1 MNNPFGQHKT
11 GAKLV
16 MALAISV
23 LLVACKSTPM
33 VKAPVEDK
41 SAGSSSTSSSSSTGA
56 DTNGADTGAVKTVDL
71 DSNKTDGASGSEL
84 TDPNNILSKRAIY
97 FDYNSDAVKAEYR
110 PIVEAHAKYLL
121 AHKDRKVIVQG
132 NTDER
137 GTREYNLSL
146 GQRRAVAVKKSLNL
160 LGVQDGQ
167 IETVSYGEEKA
178 TQNCSDD
185 TCDKDRR
192 AVIVYENE

>member
-1 MNNPFGQHKT
+1 MYLNQKNM
-11 GAKLV
+11 KLITV
-16 MALAISV
+16 LAIGV

-33 VKAPVEDK
+33 TKAPVEDK
-41 SAGSSSTSSSSSTGA
+41 SPTASSSSSSTSTGA
-56 DTNGADTGAVKTVDL
+56 DNADTGKVKEVAI
-71 DSNKTDGASGSEL
+71 DSNANAGDGSNPL

-97 FDYNSDAVKAEYR
+97 FDYDSDAVKAEYR

-121 AHKDRKVIVQG
+121 AHPDTKMMVQG

-160 LGVQDGQ
+160 AGVNDKQ

-178 TQNCSDD
+178 TPNCSNDS
-185 TCDKDRR
+185 CDKDRR

>member
-1 MNNPFGQHKT
+1 MYLNQKNM
-11 GAKLV
+11 KLITV
-16 MALAISV
+16 LAIGA

-33 VKAPVEDK
+33 TKAPVEDK
-41 SAGSSSTSSSSSTGA
+41 SPTASSSSSSTSTGA
-56 DTNGADTGAVKTVDL
+56 DNADTGKVKEVAI
-71 DSNKTDGASGSEL
+71 DSNANAGDGSNPL

-97 FDYNSDAVKAEYR
+97 FDYDSDAVKAEYR

-121 AHKDRKVIVQG
+121 AHPDTKMMVQG

-160 LGVQDGQ
+160 AGVNDKQ

-178 TQNCSDD
+178 TPNCSNDS
-185 TCDKDRR
+185 CDKDRR